1 MAEENINAI
10 FDKVLRLMKSG
21 KKKDVINIYK
31 KLTGPNQ
38 PSSDIANIFAQIS
51 LQNNLVH
58 DGIFWLK
65 KSLEINAN
73 QPKMLLNL
81 GVAFFQKKEFSESI
95 KCYKKVIEMDKKNPL
110 IYFNLGLSY
119 LHNNDIEKAFE
130 CYKKSISIKP
140 DYVDAFNGLGRVS
153 HLQKNYIDALNYFDK
168 AINIKSNY
176 AEIYYNKAITLTKLK
191 RNLQAIENY
200 NYAITYKN
208 DYFEAFQNQANLYL
222 ELKQYDNALVSY
234 NRAIEL
240 NPNHYEI
247 YNNQGNLYLEL
258 KQYDK
263 ALASY
268 NRAIE
273 LNPEYHEPYNGKGI
287 ALQSLKMHDKAFQS
301 FKKGIELKPDFNG
314 YIYGDFLHSKAIM
327 CDWDDR
333 NKILE
338 LVKEKLMKNKKAS
351 NPFALLSLIDDPL
364 AHKKVSETYISENFP
379 QNDNFGPVEHKK
391 HKKIRIGYFS
401 SDFKEHPISYLTAE
415 LYEKHDKSSFEV
427 YIFSFS
433 AEDEDNYYQQRI
445 KKASTFFFDVSR
457 LSDVEIVHLARKNEI
472 DIAIDL
478 NGFTLGSRTNIFSYR
493 VAKVQMSYLGYLG
506 SMGSPYYDYLI
517 SDEIIIPKDF
527 QKFYTEKI
535 LYIQDYQ
542 CNDTKRIISNK
553 KFSKEELGLPNSKFI
568 FTSANSS
575 YKITPSI
582 FNSWLKIL
590 HSVPNSIFWLTE
602 DNKFAKKNLLIKFQN
617 KGIKKDR
624 IFFSK
629 KIPYSDYLARLK
641 IADLSLDTHPYN
653 AGTTASDALW
663 AGLPMI
669 TFLGKSF
676 ASRMSASI
684 LTSAGLTELIAS
696 SKESYENLA
705 INLASNKEKIN
716 LIKQKLINI
725 RKTDLFNIE
734 KFTKN
739 FETQLL
745 NTLLDNDE

>member
-1 MAEENINAI
+1 MAEVNINAI

-31 KLTGPNQ
+31 KLTESNQ
-38 PSSDIANIFAQIS
+38 SSSDIANMFAQIS

-65 KSLEINAN
+65 KSLEINAH
-73 QPKMLLNL
+73 QPNMLLNL
-81 GVAFFQKKEFSESI
+81 GVALFQKKEFSESI

-130 CYKKSISIKP
+130 CYKKSISLKP
-140 DYVDAFNGLGRVS
+140 DYVEALNGLGRVS

-168 AINIKSNY
+168 AINIKNNY

-191 RNLQAIENY
+191 RNIQAIENY

-208 DYFEAFQNQANLYL
+208 DYFEAFYNQANLYL
-222 ELKQYDNALVSY
+222 ELKQ
-234 NRAIEL
+234 
-240 NPNHYEI
+240 H
-247 YNNQGNLYLEL
+247 
-258 KQYDK
+258 DK

-273 LNPEYHEPYNGKGI
+273 LNSDYHESYNGKGNLYLELKQLDKALASYNRAIELNSDYHESYNGKGI
-287 ALQSLKMHDKAFQS
+287 TLLSLKKYDKALQS

-314 YIYGDFLHSKAIM
+314 YIYGDFLHTKAFM
-327 CDWDDR
+327 CDWDDQ

-338 LVKEKLMKNKKAS
+338 HIKKKLNENKKVS
-351 NPFALLSLIDDPL
+351 NPFPLLSLIDDPL
-364 AHKKVSETYISENFP
+364 THKKASETYISENFP
-379 QNDNFGPVEHKK
+379 QQDNFGPVEHKK

-401 SDFKEHPISYLTAE
+401 SDFKDHPISYLTAE
-415 LYEKHDKSSFEV
+415 LFEKHDKSFFEV
-427 YIFSFS
+427 YTFSFS
-433 AEDEDNYYQQRI
+433 AEDEENYYQQRI
-445 KKASTFFFDVSR
+445 KKGSTYFFNVSM
-457 LSDVEIVHLARKNEI
+457 LSDVEVVHLARKNEI

-478 NGFTLGSRTNIFSYR
+478 NGFTYGSRTNIFSYR
-493 VAKVQMSYLGYLG
+493 VAKVQISFLGYLG

-535 LYIQDYQ
+535 LYIQNYQ

-553 KFSKEELGLPNSKFI
+553 KFSKEELGLPSGKFI

-575 YKITPSI
+575 YKITPLI

-590 HSVPNSIFWLTE
+590 NSVPNSILWLIE
-602 DNKFAKKNLLIKFQN
+602 DNEFAKKNLLIKFQN

-663 AGLPMI
+663 AGVPMV
-669 TFLGKSF
+669 TFLGMSF

-684 LTSAGLTELIAS
+684 LTSAGLSELIAS

-705 INLASNKEKIN
+705 IDLASNKEKMN
-716 LIKQKLINI
+716 LIKQKLKNI
-725 RKTDLFNIE
+725 TKTDLFNIE

-739 FETQLL
+739 FEIQLF